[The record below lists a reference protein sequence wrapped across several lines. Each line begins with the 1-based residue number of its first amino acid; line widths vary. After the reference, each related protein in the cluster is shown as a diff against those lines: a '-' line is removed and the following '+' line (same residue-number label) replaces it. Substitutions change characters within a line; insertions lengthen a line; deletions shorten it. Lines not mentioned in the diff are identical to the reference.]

1 MQKQPPAKSLKR
13 LDPGPHRAASSM
25 GGYVALTS
33 QAGEN
38 NMASLRACVGESQR
52 ADDGE
57 SESR

>member
-1 MQKQPPAKSLKR
+1 MKKQHPAKSPKR
-13 LDPGPHRAASSM
+13 LDPGPHRTGSSM
-25 GGYVALTS
+25 GGDVSLTS
-33 QAGEN
+33 LAGEN